1 MFVQYVPESLT
12 IMFIDILIN
21 QAIVA
26 VKKMYAKTFSVVHV
40 VISKRAFSSFI
51 LQKFIVNQE
60 VKYNF

>member
-12 IMFIDILIN
+12 IMFIAILD
-21 QAIVA
+21 QPSYSCCEE
-26 VKKMYAKTFSVVHV
+26 MYAKTFSVVHV